1 MSHHIIG
8 VLGLGILGQT
18 VATELATFGQEV
30 IALDND
36 PQTIEV
42 IADQVSKAAVGDI
55 TDIEFLRS
63 VGIDQCDTVIIA
75 TGENLESSALA
86 LLQCKKLGVSNIIAK
101 AKNDSFEEVLYGIG
115 AGLVITPERSSGKEL
130 ASSILR
136 HNISNVFHLED
147 DMAIIE
153 MKLPKD
159 WVGKTL
165 VQLNLRHKYD
175 LNVIGFRQ
183 DETSSLNPNFDPHQP
198 LEATGTI
205 TVVTNNRTLEKFDYL
220 GYLD

>member
-18 VATELATFGQEV
+18 VATELASFGQEV

-36 PQTIEV
+36 PQTIEML
-42 IADQVSKAAVGDI
+42 ADQVSKAAVGDI

-75 TGENLESSALA
+75 TGEHLESSALA
-86 LLQCKKLGVSNIIAK
+86 LLQCKKLGVPNIIAK

-136 HNISNVFHLED
+136 NNITHIFHLEE

-153 MKLPKD
+153 MKIPKE
-159 WVGKTL
+159 WIGKSL
-165 VQLNLRHKYD
+165 IQLDLRHQYD
-175 LNVIGFRQ
+175 INVIGFRA
-183 DETSSLNPNFDPHQP
+183 DETSSLNPNFDPHQALP
-198 LEATGTI
+198 ATGSI
-205 TVVTNNRTLEKFDYL
+205 TLVTNNRTLEKFDYL
-220 GYLD
+220 GYLN